1 MRFYTS
7 LLLSSLLLIGTTVRN
22 QSFEPVSSVS
32 SDSKPLQELLTAQ
45 ADNHTVQANND
56 NNVSPERGSGR

>member
-1 MRFYTS
+1 MHFYTS
-7 LLLSSLLLIGTTVRN
+7 LLLSSLLLIGTAVRA

-32 SDSKPLQELLTAQ
+32 SDSKSLQELLTAQ